1 MFLCIRV
8 IKSVSPDFCC
18 SCEVIFCSFFAN
30 EDGWEAEKSWNCVES
45 GFWCQKCCFFHQITK
60 MFEGKCARNQT
71 LDMKWIKIAL
81 EYCNL
86 ALISSLE
93 QKKQA
98 IFP

>member
-1 MFLCIRV
+1 ML
-8 IKSVSPDFCC
+8 
-18 SCEVIFCSFFAN
+18 FFR
-30 EDGWEAEKSWNCVES
+30 
-45 GFWCQKCCFFHQITK
+45 QITK
-60 MFEGKCARNQT
+60 LLGGKCARNQT

-98 IFP
+98 ILNVEYEIVLRTRVFLKMKNPFLWAGLRNLIVSMYEEPKY